1 MCLERQRLDHNITQ
15 SHHCADKYK
24 SSETKKKLSTHFKI
38 QACYTKTYVLTNKAA
53 EEILFLY
60 NTKKAD
66 VFFFISAIIK
76 STIVQTLKI
85 QH

>member
-1 MCLERQRLDHNITQ
+1 MCLERQRLDHEITQ

-24 SSETKKKLSTHFKI
+24 SSRTKKKKLSTHFKI

-53 EEILFLY
+53 EEIIFLY
-60 NTKKAD
+60 NTKETD

-76 STIVQTLKI
+76 KYNSANA
-85 QH
+85 